1 MDFFLNP
8 NVAYLVLVL
17 AVILTSM
24 AVIVPGTGLLEV
36 GALFALIW
44 TAYAVYNLTINWW
57 ALLILALGVFPF
69 LLAVLKSRRLI
80 FLGLTILSMV
90 VGSVFLFRTEDK
102 ILAVNPFFSLTVSV
116 LAAFFLWISVR
127 RSLEASLAPR
137 AHNPDKTIGQTGL
150 ATTDVYEEGSVQ
162 LESELWSAR
171 SEEAIPA
178 GSQVRVIG
186 REGLVL
192 VVEKA

>member
-127 RSLEASLAPR
+127 RSLEAILAPR